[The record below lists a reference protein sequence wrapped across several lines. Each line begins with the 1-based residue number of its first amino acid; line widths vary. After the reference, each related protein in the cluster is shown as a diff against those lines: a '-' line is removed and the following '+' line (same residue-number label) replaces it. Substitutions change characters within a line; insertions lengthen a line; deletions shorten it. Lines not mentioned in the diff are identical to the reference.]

1 MYLQAYGYGLV
12 LCIYFFQVVLD
23 IGFLFLAV
31 FGDIVFYDE
40 HMFFICILCLHVFM
54 CEWV

>member
-40 HMFFICILCLHVFM
+40 HMLFICILCLHVFM